1 MLTLR
6 CRTYFLSGL
15 LMATAAFSLPQSSVG
30 QNPDNIGM
38 NRADKKG
45 DQTNAD
51 QQQKDRA
58 DRNLTKEI
66 RRAIV
71 GDNTLSNDAH
81 NVKVV
86 ERDGQVTLKG
96 LVQSER
102 EKRAVEAKAVE
113 VAGQDRV
120 VNELVIKPSK

>member
-1 MLTLR
+1 MLTIS
-6 CRTYFLSGL
+6 CRSYLLSGL

-30 QNPDNIGM
+30 QNPDNTGM
-38 NRADKKG
+38 NRADRNS
-45 DQTNAD
+45 DQTNAG

-71 GDNTLSNDAH
+71 GDKTLSNEAH

-86 ERDGQVTLKG
+86 ARDGQVTLKG

-102 EKRAVEAKAVE
+102 EKRTVEAKAVE
-113 VAGQDRV
+113 VAGQDKV
-120 VNELVIKPSK
+120 VNELMIKPSK